1 VGDARKKISAHQPPG
16 FGEFGGG
23 AFGFACEGI
32 SGGEAAPNER
42 VGRDVAAHSLE
53 PASGADRCFL
63 NTPSY
68 SRAVLSFGSRF
79 TWSAMY
85 RSNRS
90 LTAGAPLP
98 RCSAF
103 GSIPWSVIRGCD
115 LSTGPEGLQI
125 EFREA
130 FLAGRFVSDVALERI
145 RDDTADRGQLV
156 GHFENAGSIGV
167 AHQPPG
173 AGSFTP
179 AVGASQ

>member
-1 VGDARKKISAHQPPG
+1 MQNASYFRELARRCR
-16 FGEFGGG
+16 
-23 AFGFACEGI
+23 AFTKVAIDPEVRGQLLVWAVELAD
-32 SGGEAAPNER
+32 EADT
-42 VGRDVAAHSLE
+42 VV
-53 PASGADRCFL
+53 RC
-63 NTPSY
+63 
-68 SRAVLSFGSRF
+68 
-79 TWSAMY
+79 
-85 RSNRS
+85 
-90 LTAGAPLP
+90 APLTT
-98 RCSAF
+98 
-103 GSIPWSVIRGCD
+103 SVIRGCD